1 MTNLRAVITDHGFP
15 NLRHEESILGAA
27 GIGLT
32 VAQCKTTA
40 EVGAAAR
47 GAVALLVQWA
57 PVDAGVIAGLDQCKI
72 IVRYGI
78 GYDNVDIAA
87 ARARG
92 IPVCNVPDY
101 GVHEVAEHA
110 VALALALAR
119 QLPQIDA
126 RLRRAEGHLRT
137 VIRMIEGERACVEVA
152 QQLHAIEKAI
162 AAAKK
167 TLIHDHVDHCLAQA
181 AAGTAE
187 QSRAATAEFR
197 DITKYL

>member
-1 MTNLRAVITDHGFP
+1 MSSLHASHPAV
-15 NLRHEESILGAA
+15 L
-27 GIGLT
+27 
-32 VAQCKTTA
+32 
-40 EVGAAAR
+40 
-47 GAVALLVQWA
+47 
-57 PVDAGVIAGLDQCKI
+57 
-72 IVRYGI
+72 
-78 GYDNVDIAA
+78 
-87 ARARG
+87 
-92 IPVCNVPDY
+92 
-101 GVHEVAEHA
+101 
-110 VALALALAR
+110 
-119 QLPQIDA
+119 A
-126 RLRRAEGHLRT
+126 RLRRAAGHLRT